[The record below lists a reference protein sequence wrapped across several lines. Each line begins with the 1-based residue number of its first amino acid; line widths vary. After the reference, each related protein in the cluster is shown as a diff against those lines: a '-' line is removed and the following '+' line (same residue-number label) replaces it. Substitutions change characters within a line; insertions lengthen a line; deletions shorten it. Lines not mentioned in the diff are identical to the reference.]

1 MHGKYDPTVRSIHVQ
16 KIKKFIINDFKIIDY
31 TTPPSGKE
39 HGAVIWIC
47 KAPNGRFFNVKPL
60 GTLYERKKLYFP
72 KTLMISIFEI
82 IYKIIN

>member
-39 HGAVIWIC
+39 HGAVIRIC
-47 KAPNGRFFNVKPL
+47 QAPNGRFFNVKPL

-72 KTLMISIFEI
+72 KTLMIP
-82 IYKIIN
+82 